1 MRGRVGR
8 SNKKSFCF
16 FITPPIS
23 NLSNVSKKR
32 IKAIEEFSELG
43 SGVQIAIRDL
53 EIRGSGDLLGAEQ
66 SGFINQMGFE
76 TYKKILDEAID
87 EIKEEKF
94 KSIFKNEDKK
104 QNNVFVNEVHIDSD
118 LELLFPNDYISV
130 TTERLKIY
138 KKLNMIND
146 EKNLLSFKKEL
157 EDRFGKIPKQ
167 GNELINTVRLKWIA
181 SKLGIE
187 RIVIKNNECLAFF
200 KKDKKSIFYESE
212 MFSKIL
218 TKVKTLSNNILM
230 VEKET
235 RSGKRLLMKIKNI
248 SSINEIHKLLVSL
261 K

>member
-1 MRGRVGR
+1 M
-8 SNKKSFCF
+8 
-16 FITPPIS
+16 
-23 NLSNVSKKR
+23 
-32 IKAIEEFSELG
+32 
-43 SGVQIAIRDL
+43 
-53 EIRGSGDLLGAEQ
+53 
-66 SGFINQMGFE
+66 
-76 TYKKILDEAID
+76 
-87 EIKEEKF
+87 
-94 KSIFKNEDKK
+94 
-104 QNNVFVNEVHIDSD
+104 NEVHIDSD
-118 LELLFPNDYISV
+118 LELLFPNDYISL

-138 KKLNMIND
+138 KKLNVIND
-146 EKNLLSFKKEL
+146 EKTLLSFKKEL

-181 SKLGIE
+181 SKLGLE

-200 KKDKKSIFYESE
+200 IRDKKSIFYESE